1 MFKKALSILLAI
13 MLVVSSVSITA
24 ISVAAADGEET
35 VTYTVA
41 GSSADIFNGTTWDAS
56 NTANDMTLDAAT
68 GNYVITYADVQPADT
83 IQLKVV
89 KDHAWD
95 ESYPQQNYQFNVKT
109 ACDVTVTFNPDT
121 QEVTVTGDGVTQ
133 DEDLVVKSVIAV
145 GNGEDTYL
153 NGAGWDPCDPANAMT
168 EDPENPGVWKMTM
181 EDIYAFDN
189 YQIKFAIN
197 SVDEEGNPTSNPWA
211 YNFGSEEEK
220 MYDVNTDLDAFY
232 NGKNCIFEVEEDG
245 STVELTLDLRNFD
258 FDTKSGAKM
267 RVDVTAPAAE
277 ETTAAPAE
285 ETTAAPAEETTAAP
299 ATQPAPSGDGLTVN
313 TTSNLFVEESQHYA
327 ETPDT
332 VTVTYYMNVDKALQ
346 LQAIQFGIY
355 YDPEYLTFDPDKNG
369 FYDEDIEDYDYN
381 DMFPVANGVGD
392 VNPIISENRIM
403 FAVAKWDGLRL
414 RKSGELVPIATATFD
429 VVDGAKGVTD
439 VNCKVAAA
447 ALTNPKTE
455 EDYIIYNVNG
465 LQQEAY
471 DFVTGGDPTALYS
484 VLAAEGAEP
493 VVETTVVDTT
503 AAPETEPATTV
514 APETEPATTV
524 APETEPATT
533 VAPETEPEPT
543 TEPAPITDAVY
554 TVAGSSDAIFNGTS
568 WDASNEAND
577 MTFNEATGLY
587 EITYPN
593 VQPEDAIQLK
603 VVKDHGWD
611 ESYPEQN
618 VSFNVKSVCD
628 VKVTYN
634 PETNEVKV
642 EGEGVTFDDDL
653 KPYSIIAVGNGEDTY
668 LNGAGWDPCDPANAM
683 TEVADGIWEMTMEDI
698 YAFDNYQIKF
708 AVNSVDEEG
717 NPTSNPWAHNFGSE
731 EETQYPVNTEL
742 DAFYNGKNCI
752 FEVEEDGST
761 VKLQLD
767 LRNFDFAT
775 KTGAKMT
782 ITVTAPEPEPTSEPV
797 VTEES
802 TTTPAPAGDSLTVN
816 ATSNLFTPDQATY
829 YYNSVEGV
837 PETVTVT
844 YYMDVDKALQ
854 LQAIQFGI
862 FYDPEYLTFDPDK
875 NGFYDDDIEEY
886 NYNQMF
892 PVAGEL
898 GDVNPITSENRIM
911 FAIAKW
917 DGLKLRKNGE
927 LVPIATATFD
937 VVDGAKGVTDVNC
950 KVAAAALTNPK
961 TEEDYIIYNVNGL
974 QQEAYDFV
982 TGGDPSTL
990 YAVIEPAG
998 NTPVEPDTTEAVT
1011 TEEPTT
1017 EPATTVEP
1025 TTEPATTVE
1034 PTTEPATTVEPT
1046 TEPVVTEEP
1055 TTTPAPAG
1063 DSLTVNATS
1072 NLFVPDQA
1080 TYYYNSVEGVP
1091 ETVTVTY
1098 YMDVDKA
1105 LQLQAIQFGI
1115 FYDPEYLTFDPDKN
1129 GFYDDDIEEYN
1140 YNQMFPVAGELG
1152 DVNPITSENR
1162 IMFAIAKWDGL
1173 KLRKNGELVPIATAT
1188 FDVVDGAKGVTDVN
1202 CKVAAAALTNPKTEE
1217 DYIIYNVNGLQQEA
1231 YDFVTGGDPSTLYA
1245 VIEPA
1250 GNTPVTEPATTE
1262 PVETEEPTT
1271 EPVVTEEPT
1280 TEPVVT
1286 EEPTTEPVVTEEP
1299 TTEPEPQPSTIAP
1312 MPTTVNQNLNVEAI
1326 SNMFATQTKDAK
1338 ISDTV
1343 EIAFNLDKAYTV
1355 DSFQWKMTY
1364 DDTKLKLHEVT
1375 TPGVDITVYNTDVSG
1390 EIRAAASNAVDPFEY
1405 AEGDTFVL
1413 VKFDVIGGGDTTVD
1427 LNVQVFEEHEDEEPT
1442 TEPATTVEFT
1452 TEPEP
1457 TEEPT
1462 TEPVVTE
1469 EPTTEPVVT
1478 EEPTT
1483 EPVVTEEPTTEPVVT
1498 EEPTTEPVVTEE
1510 PTTEPVVTE
1519 EPTTVP
1525 EPTEAPT
1532 TEPVVT
1538 EEPTTEPATTVEP
1551 TTESG
1556 EEGTT
1561 VEAATDATSATGDTT
1576 PSGTNGGDNGNN
1588 GATNDSASG
1597 SSSSGAVQTG
1607 SASMAIIILLVLV
1620 SATAGIYFTR
1630 KRREDK

>member
-41 GSSADIFNGTTWDAS
+41 GSSATIFNGTAWDAS
-56 NTANDMTLDAAT
+56 NVANDMTLDAAS
-68 GNYVITYADVQPADT
+68 GNYVITYTDVQPADA

-95 ESYPQQNYQFNVKT
+95 ESYPEQNVAFNVKT

-121 QEVTVTGDGVTQ
+121 KDVTVTGDGVTQ

-153 NGAGWDPCDPANAMT
+153 NGANWDPCDPANALT

-181 EDIYAFDN
+181 EGIYAFDN

-211 YNFGSEEEK
+211 HNFGSEEETQ
-220 MYDVNTDLDAFY
+220 YPVNTDLDAFY
-232 NGKNCIFEVEEDG
+232 NGQNCIFEVEEDE

-258 FDTKSGAKM
+258 FATKSGAKM
-267 RVDVTAPAAE
+267 RVDVTAPAADD
-277 ETTAAPAE
+277 TTAPVADD
-285 ETTAAPAEETTAAP
+285 TTAPVAEDTTAAP

-313 TTSNLFVEESQHYA
+313 ATSNLFGEYSQRYA

-355 YDPEYLTFDPDKNG
+355 YDPEYLTFDPEKNG

-381 DMFPVANGVGD
+381 QMFPVANSVGD
-392 VNPIISENRIM
+392 VNPITSENRIM

-414 RKSGELVPIATATFD
+414 RQSGQLVPIATATFD

-439 VNCKVAAA
+439 VNCRVHAA

-471 DFVTGGDPTALYS
+471 DFVTGGDPSTLYS

-514 APETEPATTV
+514 APETEP
-524 APETEPATT
+524 
-533 VAPETEPEPT
+533 EPT
-543 TEPAPITDAVY
+543 TEPTPITDAVY
-554 TVAGSSDAIFNGTS
+554 TVAGSSAAIFNGTA
-568 WDASNEAND
+568 WDASNTAND
-577 MTFNEATGLY
+577 MTFNDATGLY
-587 EITYPN
+587 EITYPD

-634 PETNEVKV
+634 PTNNEVKV
-642 EGEGVTFDDDL
+642 EGKGVTFDDDL

-668 LNGAGWDPCDPANAM
+668 LNGANWDPCDPANAL
-683 TEVADGIWEMTMEDI
+683 TEVADGVWEMTMEDI

-742 DAFYNGKNCI
+742 DAFYNGQNCI

-782 ITVTAPEPEPTSEPV
+782 VTVTAPEPEPTSEPV
-797 VTEES
+797 VTEEP

-816 ATSNLFTPDQATY
+816 ATSNLFKPDQATY

-875 NGFYDDDIEEY
+875 NGFYDEDIEEY
-886 NYNQMF
+886 DYNQMF
-892 PVAGEL
+892 PVANGV
-898 GDVNPITSENRIM
+898 GDVNPIISENRIM
-911 FAIAKW
+911 FAVAKW
-917 DGLKLRKNGE
+917 DGLRLRQSGQ

-950 KVAAAALTNPK
+950 KVHAASLTNPK

-982 TGGDPSTL
+982 TGGDPT
-990 YAVIEPAG
+990 
-998 NTPVEPDTTEAVT
+998 
-1011 TEEPTT
+1011 
-1017 EPATTVEP
+1017 
-1025 TTEPATTVE
+1025 
-1034 PTTEPATTVEPT
+1034 
-1046 TEPVVTEEP
+1046 
-1055 TTTPAPAG
+1055 
-1063 DSLTVNATS
+1063 
-1072 NLFVPDQA
+1072 
-1080 TYYYNSVEGVP
+1080 
-1091 ETVTVTY
+1091 
-1098 YMDVDKA
+1098 
-1105 LQLQAIQFGI
+1105 
-1115 FYDPEYLTFDPDKN
+1115 
-1129 GFYDDDIEEYN
+1129 
-1140 YNQMFPVAGELG
+1140 
-1152 DVNPITSENR
+1152 
-1162 IMFAIAKWDGL
+1162 
-1173 KLRKNGELVPIATAT
+1173 
-1188 FDVVDGAKGVTDVN
+1188 
-1202 CKVAAAALTNPKTEE
+1202 
-1217 DYIIYNVNGLQQEA
+1217 
-1231 YDFVTGGDPSTLYA
+1231 TLYA

-1286 EEPTTEPVVTEEP
+1286 EAPTTEPVVTEEPTTEPVVTEEP
-1299 TTEPEPQPSTIAP
+1299 TTEPVVTEEPTTEP
-1312 MPTTVNQNLNVEAI
+1312 MPTTVNPNLNVEAI

-1338 ISDTV
+1338 VSDTV
-1343 EIAFNLDKAYTV
+1343 EIAFDLDKAYTV

-1364 DDTKLKLHEVT
+1364 DDTKLKLSEVT
-1375 TPGVDITVYNTDVSG
+1375 TPGVDITVYNTDESG
-1390 EIRAAASNAVDPFEY
+1390 VIRAAASNAVDPFEY
-1405 AEGDTFVL
+1405 AENDTFVL

-1442 TEPATTVEFT
+1442 TEPIVTEEPT

-1519 EPTTVP
+1519 EPTT
-1525 EPTEAPT
+1525 
-1532 TEPVVT
+1532 
-1538 EEPTTEPATTVEP
+1538 EPAGGFSVEGPETWTKGETEGPAYVINPSEAFKDVTVNGESVDPSNYTVLLNDDGTATLTFKPEYVNSLDAGTITVEFTSNDDATKTFTVTVAEP
-1551 TTESG
+1551 G

-1561 VEAATDATSATGDTT
+1561 GEAATDATSATGEDTT
-1576 PSGTNGGDNGNN
+1576 TPGGN
-1588 GATNDSASG
+1588 ASSTSDSASG